1 MYTFILI
8 NHCLFKG
15 LDPADTVWAWID
27 PSTRLDITDGEFVD
41 IMHTNGGNYTEGE
54 IAFDQPMG
62 HVDFYVNGGE
72 KQPSCPEPDNGK
84 HIFLDVS

>member
-8 NHCLFKG
+8 NHCLLKG

-41 IMHTNGGNYTEGE
+41 IMHTNGGNASDGDYG
-54 IAFDQPMG
+54 FVQPLG
-62 HVDFYVNGGE
+62 HADFYVNGGE
-72 KQPSCPEPDNGK
+72 SQPDCPEPDNGK
-84 HIFLDVS
+84 HILF